1 MRRLLTHETLAT
13 VASDLNLQSVDA
25 LYTSIGQGHTG
36 AQHVVEK
43 LRAVFGGSE
52 GAEEDVAEMTLP
64 SRVRSPRA
72 SREERH
78 AAETDQ
84 GVIVDGQADL
94 WVKLA
99 KCCAPVPGDP
109 IVGFV
114 TRGSGISVHHATC
127 TNAIQLREQQA
138 DRIVDVAWSGR
149 SSAAYLVHI
158 KVEALDRPRLLTDLA
173 LVISD
178 QQVNL
183 QSASAQSDTDRLAT
197 CYFSFELADPE
208 HLQSVL
214 GQVRRVEG
222 VYDVYRVTADGKAVG
237 VGAPLTAG

>member
-84 GVIVDGQADL
+84 GGSVD
-94 WVKLA
+94 
-99 KCCAPVPGDP
+99 
-109 IVGFV
+109 
-114 TRGSGISVHHATC
+114 RSEEATD
-127 TNAIQLREQQA
+127 E
-138 DRIVDVAWSGR
+138 
-149 SSAAYLVHI
+149 
-158 KVEALDRPRLLTDLA
+158 LT
-173 LVISD
+173 S
-178 QQVNL
+178 
-183 QSASAQSDTDRLAT
+183 
-197 CYFSFELADPE
+197 
-208 HLQSVL
+208 
-214 GQVRRVEG
+214 
-222 VYDVYRVTADGKAVG
+222 
-237 VGAPLTAG
+237 

>member
-43 LRAVFGGSE
+43 LRAVFGGSD
-52 GAEEDVAEMTLP
+52 GAEEDMAEMTLP
-64 SRVRSPRA
+64 SRVRSRPTR
-72 SREERH
+72 SQRH
-78 AAETDQ
+78 AAESDQ
-84 GVIVDGQADL
+84 GVIVDGQSDL

-109 IVGFV
+109 IIGFI
-114 TRGSGISVHHATC
+114 TRGSGISVHHRTC
-127 TNAIQLREQQA
+127 NNAIQLSEQQA
-138 DRIVDVAWSGR
+138 DRMVEVSWSGR
-149 SSAAYLVHI
+149 NSTAYLVHI

-183 QSASAQSDTDRLAT
+183 QSAAAQSNTDRLAT
-197 CYFSFELADPE
+197 GYFSFELADPE

-214 GQVRRVEG
+214 AQVRRVEG
-222 VYDVYRVTADGKAVG
+222 VYDVYRVTADGKPVG
-237 VGAPLTAG
+237 VGAPVATG